1 MNKEVDNN
9 VTERK
14 KGKTLRELWEEA
26 YGREKR
32 RDRDFYFDED
42 SDEEKEKDWYD

>member
-14 KGKTLRELWEEA
+14 KGKTLRELWKEP
-26 YGREKR
+26 YGGNKR
-32 RDRDFYFDED
+32 QDRDFYFDED